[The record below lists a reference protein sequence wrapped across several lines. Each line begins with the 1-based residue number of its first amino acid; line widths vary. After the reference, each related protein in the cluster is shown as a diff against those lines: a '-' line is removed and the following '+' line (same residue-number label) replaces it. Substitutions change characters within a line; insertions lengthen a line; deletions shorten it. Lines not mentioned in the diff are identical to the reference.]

1 MKYMDDLPEEILI
14 EAKQSNTVQVKQPR
28 EQESCT
34 VPEAKD
40 PLAEG
45 SLLLDQGEK

>member
-34 VPEAKD
+34 VP
-40 PLAEG
+40 AEG
-45 SLLLDQGEK
+45 NLLLDQGEK